1 MKGGEL
7 APVMRRRPYVARGL
21 RQPQGTDSRRS
32 RRQRSPSE
40 SRAQGRHGPELREVL
55 PAFVGLGLCVVGAVL
70 LLAWFHRTL
79 GFAGLVLGV
88 LVLTVVG
95 AVVRVLRRPVVRR
108 RGGRYTPAEIAVL
121 DDRALKLAT
130 ARILRRDG
138 WQVTDV
144 SMRDRPR
151 LYARDARGRRLDV
164 AFRPVAAAAEEEN
177 APAPTL
183 RWAAVRDGTER
194 VIRVVIHP
202 GTLSPADLRRA
213 SHPGGVQLVDGRRLR
228 RWANGATLEQ
238 LGLL

>member
-1 MKGGEL
+1 M
-7 APVMRRRPYVARGL
+7 
-21 RQPQGTDSRRS
+21 
-32 RRQRSPSE
+32 
-40 SRAQGRHGPELREVL
+40 L

>member
-1 MKGGEL
+1 M
-7 APVMRRRPYVARGL
+7 
-21 RQPQGTDSRRS
+21 RQPHGPDSRRS
-32 RRQRSPSE
+32 RQQRSPSE
-40 SRAQGRHGPELREVL
+40 LRAQGRYGPELRDVL

-70 LLAWFHRTL
+70 LLAWFHRAL
-79 GFAGLVLGV
+79 GVGGLVLGV
-88 LVLTVVG
+88 LLLTVVG
-95 AVVRVLRRPVVRR
+95 AVVRVLRRPIVRR
-108 RGGRYTPAEIAVL
+108 RNGRYTPAEIAVL

-130 ARILRRDG
+130 SRMLRRDG

-164 AFRPVAAAAEEEN
+164 AFRPVATAAEEQN
-177 APAPTL
+177 TPAPTL
-183 RWAAVRDGTER
+183 RWEAVRSGTER

-202 GTLSPADLRRA
+202 GALSRADLHRA
-213 SHPGGVQLVDGRRLR
+213 SHHGDVHLVDGRLLR